1 MILTCLNNLYISI
14 DDDDDDDDDD
24 MYAVHIHIGRCMLQS
39 VMSTYRQ
46 NLSLR

>member
-14 DDDDDDDDDD
+14 DDDDDDD